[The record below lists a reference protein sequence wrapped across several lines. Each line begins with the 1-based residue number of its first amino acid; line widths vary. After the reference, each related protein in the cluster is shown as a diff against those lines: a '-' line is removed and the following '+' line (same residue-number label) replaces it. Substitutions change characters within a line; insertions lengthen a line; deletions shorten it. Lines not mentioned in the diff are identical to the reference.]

1 MTEVD
6 FHFNAADKV
15 HHTCRLVRKAVGSGA
30 KVVVLAG
37 EELLSRLDA
46 ALWHF
51 SAVEFIAHC
60 RDTAAPEVLA
70 RSPVI
75 LASDGRAT
83 LPHQH
88 VLINLGAEVPQGFE
102 RFERLIEIVT
112 EGDEDRQAGRTR
124 WRHYADR
131 GYTLKRHDLRA
142 DGS

>member
-6 FHFNAADKV
+6 FHFNATDKV
-15 HHTCRLVRKAVGSGA
+15 NHTCRLVRKAIGTGA
-30 KVVVLAG
+30 KVVVMADDA
-37 EELLSRLDA
+37 LLTRLDL
-46 ALWHF
+46 ALWQF
-51 SAVEFIAHC
+51 SATEFIVHC
-60 RDTAAPEVLA
+60 RDDALPEMLL

-75 LASDGRAT
+75 LTTSGRST

-88 VLINLGAEVPQGFE
+88 VLINLGAEIPQGFE

-112 EGDEDRQAGRTR
+112 EGDDDRQAGRMR

-142 DGS
+142 EVA

>member
-6 FHFNAADKV
+6 FHFNATDKV
-15 HHTCRLVRKAVGSGA
+15 NHTCRLVRKAVGSGA
-30 KVVVLAG
+30 MVVVMADEPMLAQ
-37 EELLSRLDA
+37 LDA
-46 ALWHF
+46 ALWQF

-60 RDTAAPEVLA
+60 RDNAPPEVVA

-75 LASDGRAT
+75 LATSGRST

-88 VLINLGAEVPQGFE
+88 VLINLGVDVPQGFE

-112 EGDEDRQAGRTR
+112 LQDDDRQAGRTR

-142 DGS
+142 EGT

>member
-46 ALWHF
+46 ALWQF

>member
-30 KVVVLAG
+30 RVVVMAG
-37 EELLSRLDA
+37 DEMLTRLDA
-46 ALWHF
+46 ALWQF

-60 RDTAAPEVLA
+60 RDNAASDMLA

-75 LASDGRAT
+75 LASDGRAA

-142 DGS
+142 EST

>member
-6 FHFNAADKV
+6 FHFNATDKV
-15 HHTCRLVRKAVGSGA
+15 NHTCRLVRKAVGSGA
-30 KVVVLAG
+30 KVVVMADESLLA
-37 EELLSRLDA
+37 RLDA
-46 ALWHF
+46 ELWQF

-60 RDTAAPEVLA
+60 RDNAAPEMLL

-75 LASDGRAT
+75 LASSGRST
-83 LPHQH
+83 MPRQH
-88 VLINLGAEVPQGFE
+88 VLVNLGVEVPQGFE

-112 EGDEDRQAGRTR
+112 EDDADRQAGRLR

-142 DGS
+142 EST